1 MAIELALINALVRCN
16 QWIRRSTLKKDS
28 NSRKKSEPSA
38 KRAKA
43 GSTAHREM
51 KEVLADLVGQL
62 RNKLNQKVATGGPA
76 EVKGRDGFRPNLDRL
91 TVGVDLGDQWSNYCI
106 LDLEGEKLAEG
117 QLRTT
122 QQDFAEFFQ
131 ALNAAR
137 VVVEVGTHS
146 AWVQEVVR
154 GCGHEML
161 VANPRLMEGSKRRKR
176 KNDRI
181 DAHKLA
187 RLGRVDPQ
195 SLHPLEHRSKEVRQD
210 LVLIRARDT
219 LVAVRTE
226 LINTTRGLVK
236 SLGQRLPRCS
246 SRSFASQ
253 AEEALPAATREALLP
268 LVQFAAALS
277 DCIQEYDRKVEEMAS
292 QKYEHTKLLRQV
304 KGVGPI
310 TALAYVLTLEN
321 PERFVQSR
329 DVGPY
334 LGLVPKLE
342 DSGDSQ
348 PQLGISKAGDRMVR
362 KLLVGSA
369 QYILGPFGP
378 DTNLRRYGLRL
389 CERGGK
395 NAKKRAAVAVAR
407 KLAVLLH
414 RLWVTGE
421 VYEPLRCPGPLPLA
435 ATATTA

>member
-1 MAIELALINALVRCN
+1 M
-16 QWIRRSTLKKDS
+16 KKD
-28 NSRKKSEPSA
+28 NKFGKKSELGTKPA
-38 KRAKA
+38 KN
-43 GSTAHREM
+43 GHSGQPET
-51 KEVLADLVGQL
+51 KEVLAELVGRL
-62 RNKLNQKVATGGPA
+62 REKLNPKVASVSPSEEDRRGDL
-76 EVKGRDGFRPNLDRL
+76 KPNLDRL

-106 LDLEGEKLAEG
+106 LDLEGETLGEG
-117 QLRTT
+117 KLRTT
-122 QQDFAEFFQ
+122 PEDFAELFQ
-131 ALNAAR
+131 GLSSGR

-146 AWVQEVVR
+146 AWVEEVI
-154 GCGHEML
+154 GHCGHEVV

-195 SLHPLEHRSKEVRQD
+195 SLHPIEHRSREVRQD
-210 LVLIRARDT
+210 LVLLRARDA
-219 LVAVRTE
+219 LVAARTE
-226 LINTTRGLVK
+226 LINTTRGTVK
-236 SLGQRLPRCS
+236 SIGRRLPKCS

-253 AEEALPAATREALLP
+253 AEKELPVEIRAALLP
-268 LVQFAAALS
+268 LVQLADRLS
-277 DCIQEYDRKVEEMAS
+277 QSIKEYDRRIEEMAS
-292 QKYEHTKLLRQV
+292 QKYGHTKLLRQI

-310 TALAYVLTLEN
+310 TALAYVLTLEK
-321 PERFVQSR
+321 PGRFSQSR
-329 DVGPY
+329 DVGAY
-334 LGLVPKLE
+334 LGLVPKQE
-342 DSGDSQ
+342 DSGESQ
-348 PQLGISKAGDRMVR
+348 PQLGISKAGDRMLR

-378 DTNLRRYGLRL
+378 DTDLRRYGLRL

-421 VYEPLRCPGPLPLA
+421 VYEPLRNSLMLPSVA
-435 ATATTA
+435 ATAA